1 MCHWRMSNAVNDMI
15 DRDIHKFSFSDLLV
29 VFEKLQELYEL
40 KKREADELRHE
51 LAKAEAQLKL
61 WKGTGL

>member
-1 MCHWRMSNAVNDMI
+1 MCHWRMSNTVNDMI
-15 DRDIHKFSFSDLLV
+15 DHETHAKLMSLAAL
-29 VFEKLQELYEL
+29 LQELYEL

-61 WKGTGL
+61 WKGTGP

>member
-1 MCHWRMSNAVNDMI
+1 MCHWRMSDTVNDMI
-15 DRDIHKFSFSDLLV
+15 DRETHA
-29 VFEKLQELYEL
+29 KLQELYEL
-40 KKREADELRHE
+40 TKKEADELRHE